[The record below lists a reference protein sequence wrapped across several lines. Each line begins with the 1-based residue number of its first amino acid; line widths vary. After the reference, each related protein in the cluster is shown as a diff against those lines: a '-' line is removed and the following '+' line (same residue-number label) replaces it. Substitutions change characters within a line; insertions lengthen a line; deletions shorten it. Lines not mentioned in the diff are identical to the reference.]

1 MYRMS
6 RKIRMYLDLRI
17 DHAPRLRPK
26 RRDDGLEPAPVLPRP
41 HQPMLSGGAE
51 APLD

>member
-6 RKIRMYLDLRI
+6 RKMRMYLELRI
-17 DHAPRLRPK
+17 DRTPRCPPK

-41 HQPMLSGGAE
+41 NQPMLSGGAE